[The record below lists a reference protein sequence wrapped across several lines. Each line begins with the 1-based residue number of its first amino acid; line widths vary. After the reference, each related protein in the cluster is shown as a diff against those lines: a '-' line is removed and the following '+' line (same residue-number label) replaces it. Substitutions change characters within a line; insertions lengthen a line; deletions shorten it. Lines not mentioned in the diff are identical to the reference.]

1 MMMGLRFTSGLVTTE
16 FSGKEQSGE
25 KTWIV
30 ARVCDSSAAATEGQG
45 HVNLM
50 LMLMLMPLLHVSHFV
65 RSTSVVSCI
74 PYTNTI
80 PLLSQSAGDG

>member
-1 MMMGLRFTSGLVTTE
+1 MMMMGLRFTSGLVTTE

-50 LMLMLMPLLHVSHFV
+50 LNVDVDATTACITLRSKYIRCIMYPLH
-65 RSTSVVSCI
+65 
-74 PYTNTI
+74 
-80 PLLSQSAGDG
+80 

>member
-1 MMMGLRFTSGLVTTE
+1 MMMMGLRFTSGLVTTE

-45 HVNLM
+45 HVNMM
-50 LMLMLMPLLHVSHFV
+50 LNVDVDATTACITLRSNYIPCITCPLH
-65 RSTSVVSCI
+65 
-74 PYTNTI
+74 
-80 PLLSQSAGDG
+80 